1 MKQTRS
7 GFTLIELLVVS
18 TIIIVLA
25 TIGFASYTSAVK
37 SARDSKRRA
46 DMETVRQALVL
57 YKQEQTSGAYPA
69 GTEWQSVMDILTSP
83 GNKFISEPTPTD
95 PMGTGLFTYSVNS
108 PTTGFCVCANVENT
122 SKGNVASQTCSGF
135 ATTGEYYCLANP

>member
-57 YKQEQTSGAYPA
+57 YKQEQTSGEYPPA
-69 GTEWQSVMDILTSP
+69 TVWTKLMDDYLKP
-83 GNKFISEPTPTD
+83 KKFISEPTPTD
-95 PMGTGLFTYSVNS
+95 PMGTGDFTYSVNS
-108 PTTGFCVCANVENT
+108 TAAGFCVCANVENT